1 MPISLR
7 TDRTL
12 LRADAPNTRHL
23 LVTFV
28 APAAPRRQ
36 GRLPASVGLVLDRS
50 GSMAGARKI
59 DLAREAVERSLDL
72 LRPDDR
78 FTLVVYDDRV
88 DVLVG
93 ATHASAEAKR
103 LAERLLHD
111 VDARGST
118 DLHAGWTAGAG
129 QLATALDPA
138 SVARVLLLTDG
149 LANQGVTDPAT
160 LAATAAGLR
169 ARGISTSTFG
179 VGADFDERLLR
190 DVAHEGGGNFYFIE
204 VPAQIPD
211 LLTSELG
218 EALEVV
224 ARGAVLDLALP
235 PGAQAALLGRYRH
248 ASAPDGT
255 LRVEVGDLVSGQEL
269 RVVVKLRFASGLAG
283 TRAGV
288 AVRLADRDAALGGA
302 EASCEWTYA
311 APEACNAER
320 RDVVV
325 DREAANLYAA
335 RARAEA
341 TEANRAGDL
350 RRARLVLERTADRI
364 RGYAGGDPELEAL
377 WRALRDDVPRYA
389 EEAMSSMQLKM
400 AFSVAE
406 YAGKGRAGDGRARRA
421 SRPSHER

>member
-7 TDRTL
+7 TDRAL

-23 LVTFV
+23 LVTIV
-28 APAAPRRQ
+28 APTAPRRV
-36 GRLPASVGLVLDRS
+36 GRLPANVGLVLDRS

-93 ATHASAEAKR
+93 ATRASAEAKG
-103 LAERLLHD
+103 LALGLLRD

-129 QLATALDPA
+129 QLAAALDPA

-149 LANQGVTDPAT
+149 LANQGVTDPPS
-160 LAATAAGLR
+160 LAATAAALR
-169 ARGISTSTFG
+169 ARGIATSTFG

-204 VPAQIPD
+204 MPQQIPD

-224 ARGAVLDLALP
+224 ARGAALEVVLP
-235 PGAQAALLGRYRH
+235 PGVQASLLGRYRH
-248 ASAPDGT
+248 TSAPDGT
-255 LRVEVGDLVSGQEL
+255 LRVELGDLVSGQEL
-269 RVVVKLRFASGLAG
+269 HVVVKLRFAPG
-283 TRAGV
+283 RAGATTDV
-288 AVRLADRDAALGGA
+288 AVRLADRDAALGRA
-302 EASCEWTYA
+302 ESRRTWEYA
-311 APEACNAER
+311 TPEACNAER

-341 TEANRAGDL
+341 TEANREGDL
-350 RRARLVLERTADRI
+350 HRARMVLERTADRI

-377 WRALRDDVPRYA
+377 WRALRDDVHRYA
-389 EEAMSSMQLKM
+389 EVSMDAMQLKM

-406 YAGKGRAGDGRARRA
+406 YAGKGRSGDGRARRA
-421 SRPSHER
+421 PRPTHER